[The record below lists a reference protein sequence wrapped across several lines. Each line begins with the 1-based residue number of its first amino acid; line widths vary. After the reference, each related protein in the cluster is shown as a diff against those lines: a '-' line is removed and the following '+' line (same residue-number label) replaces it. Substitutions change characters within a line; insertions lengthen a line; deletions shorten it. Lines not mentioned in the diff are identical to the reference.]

1 MGDPVPGES
10 INFLQLHQSIREL
23 HIHRA
28 DIHLLRMVAL
38 SPPQTSKLTMDL
50 RNLKL
55 LYDWNGMASKS
66 LPFPFLNTLW

>member
-1 MGDPVPGES
+1 MGDPVPGEF

-23 HIHRA
+23 HIPRA

-38 SPPQTSKLTMDL
+38 SLAQTS
-50 RNLKL
+50 KL